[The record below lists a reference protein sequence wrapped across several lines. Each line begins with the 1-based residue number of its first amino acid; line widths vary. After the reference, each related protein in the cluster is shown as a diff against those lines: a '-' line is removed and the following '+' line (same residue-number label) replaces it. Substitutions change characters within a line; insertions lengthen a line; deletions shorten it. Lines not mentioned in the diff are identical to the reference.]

1 MTTTADVIEAAG
13 AVVLSVIDGRHHVL
27 VVHRPLRSDWSLP
40 KGKLEAN
47 EPHDVAA
54 VREVLEET
62 GVLCALGP
70 FLGSRSY
77 QVEGRAKRVLYW
89 RATVVEHH
97 EHTADAEVD
106 DVQWIPA
113 DEAADRLTYPD
124 DRELV
129 ALALTYPD
137 TDALIVLRHAE
148 AMKRVAWQ
156 ESGDPRADDDSVRP
170 LTARG
175 LEQAIHLIDGLRA
188 YGPQKVVTSD
198 ARRCQQT
205 VTPVADTLALPLLLE
220 QRFSERGCINDP
232 DSTKA
237 ATDHWWSAAG
247 PAIWCTHRPVLPILV
262 GQLERIIGTI
272 SAAVPDDVTIGYQRE
287 ALKDKLDPRLKPG
300 DALIIHR
307 DSERRVIAIERR
319 NLPY

>member
-1 MTTTADVIEAAG
+1 MTTTTDVIEAAG
-13 AVVLSVIDGRHHVL
+13 AVVLSVVDGRHHVL

-77 QVEGRAKRVLYW
+77 QVEGRPKRVLYW

-156 ESGDPRADDDSVRP
+156 ESGDPRANDDSARP
-170 LTARG
+170 LNPTG
-175 LEQAIHLIDGLRA
+175 LLQAEALADILRCYA
-188 YGPQKVVTSD
+188 PTSVISSD
-198 ARRCQQT
+198 AQRCEST
-205 VTPVADTLALPLLLE
+205 MAPFVAASGLTPDHRHAL
-220 QRFSERGCINDP
+220 SEEGFRSDP
-232 DSTKA
+232 DDTYATVQALVKSPGA
-237 ATDHWWSAAG
+237 AV
-247 PAIWCTHRPVLPILV
+247 WCTHRPVLP
-262 GQLERIIGTI
+262 
-272 SAAVPDDVTIGYQRE
+272 AVTRALTHMLTTPEDVNPV
-287 ALKDKLDPRLKPG
+287 DLDPRLKPSA
-300 DALIIHR
+300 ALILHLDR
-307 DSERRVIAIERR
+307 DRRLRAVDARPPVALE
-319 NLPY
+319 P